1 MLGIR
6 VIPILL
12 LKNQGFVKG
21 VKFKNHRYIGDPIN
35 TIRIFND
42 KEADEILI
50 LDILSSITGSEPN
63 FKLLTDVAAEAFMP
77 LSYGGGIKNLNH
89 IEKLFSIGFEK
100 IVLNSHSVV
109 DPKFINEAVSIAGSS
124 SIVVSIDVKKNI
136 FGKYEMYSKS
146 GTQKHSINPFE
157 FARLAQQM
165 GAGEFIINN
174 IDKEGT
180 KTGYD
185 LHLLKL
191 MTEIL
196 SVPVISAGGAGT
208 LQHFKEAVKEANVS
222 AVSGGNFFVYHG
234 KHDAVLI
241 QYPQYE
247 ILTELFK

>member
-6 VIPILL
+6 IIPVLL

-50 LDILSSITGSEPN
+50 LDILASINASAPN
-63 FKLLTDVAAEAFMP
+63 FKLLTALSSEAFMP
-77 LSYGGGIKNLNH
+77 LSYGGGIKNIND

-100 IVLNSHSVV
+100 IVLNSNAVL
-109 DPKFINEAVSIAGSS
+109 DPTFIRNAVSIAGSS
-124 SIVVSIDVKKNI
+124 SVVVSIDVKKNI
-136 FGKYEMYSKS
+136 FGKYEMYIKS
-146 GTQKHSINPFE
+146 GTQKFSMNPFD
-157 FARLAQQM
+157 FAKQAQQM

-180 KTGYD
+180 RSGYD
-185 LHLLKL
+185 LHLLKS

-196 SVPVISAGGAGT
+196 SVPVIAAGGAGT
-208 LQHFKEAVKEANVS
+208 LEHFKDAVKESHVS

-234 KHDAVLI
+234 KHDAVLL

-247 ILTELFK
+247 TSKNLFK

>member
-6 VIPILL
+6 IIPVLL
-12 LKNQGFVKG
+12 LKNKGFVKG
-21 VKFKNHRYIGDPIN
+21 IKFKNHRYIGDPIN

-50 LDILSSITGSEPN
+50 MDILASINASAPN
-63 FKLLTDVAAEAFMP
+63 FQLLTDLSSEAFMP
-77 LSYGGGIKNLNH
+77 LSYGGGIKTIND

-100 IVLNSHSVV
+100 IVLNSNAVL
-109 DPKFINEAVSIAGSS
+109 DPTFIRNSVSIAGSS
-124 SIVVSIDVKKNI
+124 SVVVSIDVKKNI
-136 FGKYEMYSKS
+136 FGKYEMYIKS
-146 GTQKHSINPFE
+146 GTQKHSMNPFD
-157 FARLAQQM
+157 FAKLAQQM

-180 KTGYD
+180 KSGYD
-185 LHLLKL
+185 LHLMKS

-196 SVPVISAGGAGT
+196 SVPVIAAGGAGT
-208 LQHFKEAVKEANVS
+208 LEHFKDAVKESNVS

-234 KHDAVLI
+234 KHDAVLL

-247 ILTELFK
+247 ISKNLFK

>member
-1 MLGIR
+1 MLAIR

-21 VKFKNHRYIGDPIN
+21 VKFRNHRYIGDPIN

-50 LDILSSITGSEPN
+50 VDILATINDSAPN
-63 FKLLTDVAAEAFMP
+63 FKLLTDLSSEAFMP
-77 LSYGGGIKNLNH
+77 LSYGGGIKTIND

-100 IVLNSHSVV
+100 IVLNSHAAL
-109 DPKFINEAVSIAGSS
+109 DPKFIRNAVSIAGSS
-124 SIVVSIDVKKNI
+124 SVVVSIDVKKSI
-136 FGKYEMYSKS
+136 FGKYEMYIKS
-146 GTQKHSINPFE
+146 GTQKHSMNPFD
-157 FARLAQQM
+157 FAKQAQQM
-165 GAGEFIINN
+165 GAGEFIINS

-180 KTGYD
+180 KSGYD
-185 LHLLKL
+185 LHLMKS

-196 SVPVISAGGAGT
+196 SVPVIAAGGAGT
-208 LQHFKEAVKEANVS
+208 LEHFKDAVKESNVS
-222 AVSGGNFFVYHG
+222 AVCAGNFFVYHG

-247 ILTELFK
+247 ILKDLFK

>member
-1 MLGIR
+1 MLAIR

-21 VKFKNHRYIGDPIN
+21 VKFSNHRYIGDPIN

-50 LDILSSITGSEPN
+50 VDILATINDSSPN
-63 FKLLTDVAAEAFMP
+63 FKLLTALSSEAFMP
-77 LSYGGGIKNLNH
+77 LSYGGGIKTIND

-100 IVLNSHSVV
+100 IVLNTHAALN
-109 DPKFINEAVSIAGSS
+109 PTFIKNAVSIAGSS
-124 SIVVSIDVKKNI
+124 SVVVSIDVKKSI
-136 FGKYEMYSKS
+136 FGKYEMYIKS
-146 GTQKHSINPFE
+146 STQKHSMNPFD
-157 FARLAQQM
+157 FAKQAQQM
-165 GAGEFIINN
+165 GAGEFIINS

-180 KTGYD
+180 KSGYD
-185 LHLLKL
+185 LHLMKS

-196 SVPVISAGGAGT
+196 SVPVIAAGGAGT
-208 LQHFKEAVKEANVS
+208 LEHFKDAVKESHVS
-222 AVSGGNFFVYHG
+222 AVSGGSFFVYHG

-247 ILTELFK
+247 TLKDLFK

>member
-6 VIPILL
+6 VIPVLL
-12 LKNQGFVKG
+12 IKNQGFVKG
-21 VKFKNHRYIGDPIN
+21 IKFKNHRYIGDPIN

-50 LDILSSITGSEPN
+50 LDILASINGNGPN
-63 FKLLTDVAAEAFMP
+63 FKLLADLATEAFMP
-77 LSYGGGIKNLNH
+77 LSYGGGIKTINH
-89 IEKLFSIGFEK
+89 IETLFSIGFEK
-100 IVLNSHSVV
+100 IVLNSHAVI
-109 DPKFINEAVSIAGSS
+109 DTEFIRDAVSIAGSS
-124 SIVVSIDVKKNI
+124 SVVVSIDVKKNF
-136 FGKYEMYSKS
+136 FGKYEMYTQS
-146 GTQKHSINPFE
+146 GTQKHLTNPFE
-157 FARLAQQM
+157 FAKQAQQM

-185 LHLLKL
+185 LNLMKS

-196 SVPVISAGGAGT
+196 SVPVISSGGAGT
-208 LQHFKEAVKEANVS
+208 LQHFKEAVKEAHVS

-241 QYPQYE
+241 QYPQHE

>member
-1 MLGIR
+1 MLDIR
-6 VIPILL
+6 VIPTLL

-50 LDILSSITGSEPN
+50 LDILSSITCSEPN
-63 FKLLTDVAAEAFMP
+63 FKLLADLATEAFMP
-77 LSYGGGIKNLNH
+77 LSYGGGIKTLNQ
-89 IEKLFSIGFEK
+89 IETLFSIGFEK
-100 IVLNSHSVV
+100 VVLNSYAAENLQ
-109 DPKFINEAVSIAGSS
+109 FISEAVSIAGSS
-124 SIVVSIDVKKNI
+124 SIVVSIDVKKNF
-136 FGKYEMYSKS
+136 FGRYEMFIKS
-146 GTQKHSINPFE
+146 GTQKINLSPFE
-157 FARLAQQM
+157 YARKAQEM

-185 LHLLKL
+185 LQL
-191 MTEIL
+191 MKSMTDIL
-196 SVPVISAGGAGT
+196 SVPVISAGGAGS
-208 LQHFKEAVKEANVS
+208 LIHFKDAVKESNLS

-247 ILTELFK
+247 VLKDLFK

>member
-6 VIPILL
+6 VIPVLL

-50 LDILSSITGSEPN
+50 LDILASNNGAGPN
-63 FKLLTDVAAEAFMP
+63 FKILADLTTEAFMP
-77 LSYGGGIKNLNH
+77 LSYGGGIKTIH
-89 IEKLFSIGFEK
+89 DIEKLFSIGFEK
-100 IVLNSHSVV
+100 VVLNSHAAI
-109 DPKFINEAVSIAGSS
+109 DATFIRNAVSIAGSS
-124 SIVVSIDVKKNI
+124 SVVVSIDVKKNL
-136 FGKYEMYSKS
+136 FGKYEMYIKS
-146 GTQKHSINPFE
+146 GTQKHSMNPFD
-157 FARLAQQM
+157 FAKHAQQM

-185 LHLLKL
+185 LQLMKS

-208 LQHFKEAVKEANVS
+208 LQHFKDAVKESHVS

-247 ILTELFK
+247 VLKDLFK

>member
-1 MLGIR
+1 MLRIR
-6 VIPILL
+6 VIPNLL

-50 LDILSSITGSEPN
+50 LDILASINGFDPN
-63 FKLLTDVAAEAFMP
+63 FKLLSDLASEAFMP
-77 LSYGGGIKNLNH
+77 LSYGGGIKTLNH
-89 IEKLFSIGFEK
+89 IEKLISIGFEK
-100 IVLNSHSVV
+100 IVLNSHAVV
-109 DPKFINEAVSIAGSS
+109 DPDFVRNAVSIAGSS
-124 SIVVSIDVKKNI
+124 SVVVSIDVKKNL
-136 FGKYEMYSKS
+136 FGKYEMYTKS
-146 GTQKHSINPFE
+146 GTQKSLTNPFD
-157 FARLAQQM
+157 FAKNIQQM

-185 LHLLKL
+185 IHLLKS

-247 ILTELFK
+247 TLTDLFK